1 MRSLDIVEDWKEPF
15 RKGVIYYLRDGL
27 VRGVLLWNTW
37 GQVAAATRLIAEK
50 SLHSS
55 ETLEGRITD

>member
-1 MRSLDIVEDWKEPF
+1 MDIVEDWEEPF

-37 GQVAAATRLIAEK
+37 GQVDAATRLIAK
-50 SLHSS
+50 KAVHSS
-55 ETLEGRITD
+55 ETLMGRITG